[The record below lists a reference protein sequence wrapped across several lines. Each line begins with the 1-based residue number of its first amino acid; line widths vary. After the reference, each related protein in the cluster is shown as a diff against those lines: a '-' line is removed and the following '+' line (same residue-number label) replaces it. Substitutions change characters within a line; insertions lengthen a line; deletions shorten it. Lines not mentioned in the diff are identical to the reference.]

1 MRGPATIL
9 QRLDALGDRWSK
21 NPRVGSLDLRVSVGE
36 STIWHYPDSA
46 HQTHLIAS
54 VTKTLF
60 AAIAVR
66 LAQQHLLD
74 LDRPAQDYVPEG
86 FLEGLCVYRG
96 QDYSSSVT
104 VRHLLSHRS
113 GIPDYYTHKRL
124 DPRSDIPILTQADP
138 GWTRDEALGLARTMS
153 ATTRPGAGSSA
164 YSFTNY
170 QVLGAVLEGV
180 TGQNLSEL
188 LTKHLCGPLGLTQ
201 TSLMTNEDQH
211 QFHNAAPILFGS
223 QEYRGAK
230 RMASLGA
237 EGAVVSTTADIT
249 RFFHALVAKDVV
261 GKEGWTEMSTPLG
274 RIRPGVGYGLGVMS
288 LRLPRVMNVIQG
300 FPRIVGHFGATGF
313 FGFWVPESNVTVVG
327 STNQLGDPMV
337 SVRFLAGV
345 LRVLG
350 HR

>member
-1 MRGPATIL
+1 MRDHDAIL
-9 QRLDALGDRWSK
+9 QRLDALGDRWSN
-21 NPRVGSLDLRVSVGE
+21 NPRVGSLDLRVRVGE
-36 STIWHYPDSA
+36 STIWHYPA
-46 HQTHLIAS
+46 TGHQTHLIAS

-60 AAIAVR
+60 AAITVQ
-66 LAQQHLLD
+66 LAKQQRLD
-74 LDRPAQDYVPEG
+74 LDGPAQDYVPEG
-86 FLEGLCVYRG
+86 FPEGLCVYRG

-113 GIPDYYTHKRL
+113 GIPDYYVHKKL
-124 DPRSDIPILTQADP
+124 NPRSDIPTLTQADP

-153 ATTRPGAGSSA
+153 ATTRPGTGSSA

-180 TGQNLSEL
+180 TGQTLSEL
-188 LTKHLCGPLGLTQ
+188 LTKHLCEPLGLTE
-201 TSLMTNEDQH
+201 TSLMTHDDHH
-211 QFHNAAPILFGS
+211 QFHNAAPILFGN

-249 RFFHALVAKDVV
+249 RFLHALVAGDVV
-261 GKEGWTEMSTPLG
+261 GVAGWTEMSTPRG
-274 RIRPGVGYGLGVMS
+274 HIRPGVGYGLGVMS
-288 LRLPRVMNVIQG
+288 LRLPRVMNIIHG
-300 FPRIVGHFGATGF
+300 FPTIVGHMGATGF
-313 FGFWVPESNVTVVG
+313 FAFWVPESNVTVVG

-337 SVRFLAGV
+337 SVRLLAGV

-350 HR
+350 RR